1 MQFIRQIAKSS
12 EILSSMFSD
21 NTGIVETSWCVI
33 TADEQYNA
41 CM

>member
-1 MQFIRQIAKSS
+1 MQFIKFGNFKFDV
-12 EILSSMFSD
+12 FSD